1 MQDMNVNDR
10 VSPQQQPQS
19 DEVVDDGEDDMSRAL
34 RLSLEQ
40 ETLRQ
45 ERMRD
50 EEEEMLRQVLEQSL
64 KEK

>member
-19 DEVVDDGEDDMSRAL
+19 DHVVDDGEDDMSRAL

-45 ERMRD
+45 EKMRD